1 MWRGKKIRRLQD
13 FKRMSIALHIS
24 KGPKHA
30 SQSKYDRI
38 LCCPW
43 QQEWT
48 SSACRKAMDI
58 LLNSCLPKTDSS
70 AQFLA
75 LSVITANSSGQNHC
89 SWWTWFQIQDQ
100 HELPKPET
108 SIVTWHNIVLCNQ
121 SEVPHHHSILKALGE
136 SSEEYLESTLYP
148 WPYFASGLT
157 LGVYTTHNA
166 HATFSE
172 VLSKEEESFSF
183 LLMGAWSPNMKT
195 HQILF
200 TAY

>member
-1 MWRGKKIRRLQD
+1 
-13 FKRMSIALHIS
+13 MSIALHIL

-30 SQSKYDRI
+30 CQSKLDRI

-75 LSVITANSSGQNHC
+75 LSVVTANSSGQNHC

-100 HELPKPET
+100 HELPIPDM
-108 SIVTWHNIVLCNQ
+108 SIVTWNNIVLCDQ
-121 SEVPHHHSILKALGE
+121 SEVPHQQSILKAFGE
-136 SSEEYLESTLYP
+136 ISEEYLESTLYP
-148 WPYFASGLT
+148 WTYFGSGIT
-157 LGVYTTHNA
+157 LGVYPTHNY
-166 HATFSE
+166 HAISSE
-172 VLSKEEESFSF
+172 VWKKRIFFVSSFWWVLDHPIWKPIKF
-183 LLMGAWSPNMKT
+183 CLPHIKAN
-195 HQILF
+195 HIV
-200 TAY
+200 